1 MALKTKYSPL
11 QHLSLDNLFT
21 SLGDLSPRNKMVV
34 LVIAGLGLVL
44 VLFLP
49 LSLVSRNINSLK
61 KEVAAAQKGYVQVV
75 DKIAE
80 YEKVRREIGDLEK
93 RVGTGE
99 GSLSTRVEGV
109 AKEAGMTVDQVREK
123 AAQETD
129 FLEINSIEV
138 KLSNVSLSQ
147 LVEFLYNL
155 ESNKTS
161 PIRLRRLQVKPKFSN
176 RQLLDVSCDVATFVL
191 KKEV

>member
-61 KEVAAAQKGYVQVV
+61 KEAAAAQKGYVQVV

-155 ESNKTS
+155 ENNKTS